1 MATRRRHQLVTRDDV
16 PLPPYEWGHDRSGAK
31 SAWGV
36 NLPISERHD
45 LQLMAQR
52 GTAGR
57 WSWTLTIYR
66 TGSTDLVTR
75 IARGVLPT
83 LSAAKP
89 AAEAA
94 ARAWL
99 AEQLELP
106 DESNA
111 WGPPRA
117 PGQCGWSGR
126 R

>member
-1 MATRRRHQLVTRDDV
+1 MATQRRQQLVTRDDV
-16 PLPPYEWGHDRSGAK
+16 PLPPYEWSHDRSGSK

-52 GTAGR
+52 GTAAR
-57 WSWTLTIYR
+57 WTWTLTVYR
-66 TGSTDLVTR
+66 TATTDQVTR
-75 IARGVLPT
+75 IARGVQPT
-83 LSAAKP
+83 LTAAKP

-106 DESNA
+106 DESHV
-111 WGPPRA
+111 
-117 PGQCGWSGR
+117 
-126 R
+126 

>member
-1 MATRRRHQLVTRDDV
+1 MATRRRRQLVTRDDV
-16 PLPPYEWGHDRSGAK
+16 PLPPYEWSHDRSGVK

-57 WSWTLTIYR
+57 WTWTLTIYR
-66 TGSTDLVTR
+66 TGSTDQVTR
-75 IARGVLPT
+75 IARGVQPT
-83 LSAAKP
+83 LTAAKP

-106 DESNA
+106 DEANA
-111 WGPPRA
+111 
-117 PGQCGWSGR
+117 
-126 R
+126 